1 MIAVDTSVLIATF
14 INEPDADRYRALLVG
29 SRCIIGAPTLF
40 ETHLVL
46 RGKNYP
52 YTLEAVDLWLAEG
65 DVTVIPFDRRHMA
78 LTRTAFDRFG
88 RGRHPAGLNFGD
100 CMAYAVAK
108 AHDVPLLFKGDDFS
122 RTDVRRPPV

>member
-14 INEPDADRYRALLVG
+14 TNEPDADVYRPLLVG
-29 SRCIIGAPTLF
+29 QPCIIGTLTLF

-46 RGKNYP
+46 RGRNYP
-52 YTLEAVDLWLAEG
+52 YTLEAVDLWLAEA
-65 DVTVIPFDRRHMA
+65 DVKVISFDHRHMV
-78 LTRTAFDRFG
+78 LTRAAFDRFG

-122 RTDVRRPPV
+122 RTDVRLPPV